1 VRYATTHD
9 ELNTYVINDE
19 LFGREAILKP
29 TSTKGLSDDLK
40 SIAPPINTMA
50 QKTDTHRA
58 VVKPVVGLIGFIQS
72 TTVAEANELID
83 ELNVDIAAAKI
94 PATRKPVKPG
104 GKWVK
109 INHGNTRFGFKG
121 KPS

>member
-1 VRYATTHD
+1 
-9 ELNTYVINDE
+9 
-19 LFGREAILKP
+19 
-29 TSTKGLSDDLK
+29 
-40 SIAPPINTMA
+40 MA

-104 GKWVK
+104 GK
-109 INHGNTRFGFKG
+109 
-121 KPS
+121 